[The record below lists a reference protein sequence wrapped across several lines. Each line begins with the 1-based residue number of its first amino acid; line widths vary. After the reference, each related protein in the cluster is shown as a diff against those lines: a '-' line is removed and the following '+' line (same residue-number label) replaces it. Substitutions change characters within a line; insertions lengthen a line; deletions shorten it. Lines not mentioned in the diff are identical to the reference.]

1 MGKRLIILPEELE
14 IVVNRLTEIERTLR
28 SENRGLAD
36 PILDTDGVMRLLKVS
51 RRSLQTWRD
60 HGLIEFSAING
71 KFYYRMSSINKMLD
85 KHLQKQEV
93 RYGN

>member
-28 SENRGLAD
+28 SENRGLED

-60 HGLIEFSAING
+60 QGLIEFSAING